1 MIDDIKQNVE
11 HEIALAQQIETL
23 ITLQDKSS
31 PEEVTMLRGALQ
43 SAKARMKLINDA
55 LPEMVKSVS
64 LVKQLRATPKPL
76 GIERVTVKK
85 LDQRVALRSEDKESF
100 LEQLNIS
107 EKLLDKIRKRKG
119 ITENTSEDYS
129 RSNPYARLSNT
140 IFLKYAK
147 SSMAKGEFKDLAL
160 DLRKANLDVLT
171 ASYIS
176 ILFFTTLIAAFIG
189 VMLGIFLWFFTISI
203 NAPFI
208 LPNEMAILQRMA
220 IAFGGLIVPPLIA
233 FGALYIYP
241 SIERRSIASRIDSE
255 LPFVVIHMGSISGS
269 GVEPTQIF
277 KIVGLS
283 KEYPSTRG
291 EIRKVIN
298 QINVYGYDLITAL
311 KNIAKLTPSQ
321 KLSELLGGMASSI
334 TSGGDM
340 QTFFEK
346 RAETL
351 LFNYRIERENY
362 TKVAETFMDLYISI
376 VIATPMILLLLL
388 VMISV
393 SGISVG
399 LGVNHMTLVI
409 IFIVAIVNII
419 FLWILSIR
427 QPNY

>member
-11 HEIALAQQIETL
+11 HEIMLAQQIETL
-23 ITLQDKSS
+23 IALQDKSS
-31 PEEVTMLRGALQ
+31 SEEGVMLRDALQ
-43 SAKARMKLINDA
+43 SARTRMKLINDA
-55 LPEMVKSVS
+55 LPEMVKSIS
-64 LVKQLRATPKPL
+64 LVRQLASTPKPI

-85 LDQRVALRSEDKESF
+85 LDQRVAIRSKDKEGF
-100 LEQLNIS
+100 LQQLNIS
-107 EKLLDKIRKRKG
+107 EKLLEKIRKRRD
-119 ITENTSEDYS
+119 TSSELGEDYS
-129 RSNPYARLSNT
+129 RSNPYARLSNA
-140 IFLKYAK
+140 IFLRYAK
-147 SSMAKGEFKDLAL
+147 NSMAKGEFKDLAL
-160 DLRKANLDVLT
+160 DLRKANLNVLT

-176 ILFFTTLIAAFIG
+176 ILFFTTLLAGVIG
-189 VMLGIFLWFFTISI
+189 VMLGIFLWFFSVSI

-208 LPNEMAILQRMA
+208 LPNQMEMLQRIA
-220 IAFGGLIVPPLIA
+220 IAFGGLVVPPILA
-233 FGALYIYP
+233 FGALYVYP

-283 KEYPSTRG
+283 KEYPYTRG

-321 KLSELLGGMASSI
+321 RLSELLGGMASSI

-351 LFNYRIERENY
+351 LFNYRIERENF

-399 LGVNHMTLVI
+399 LGVNQMTLLI
-409 IFIVAIVNII
+409 IFIVGIVNII

>member
-11 HEIALAQQIETL
+11 NEITLVQQIETL

-31 PEEVTMLRGALQ
+31 PEEITMLREALQ
-43 SAKARMKLINDA
+43 SARARMKLINDA
-55 LPEMVKSVS
+55 IPEMVRSIS
-64 LVKQLRATPKPL
+64 LVKKLGSTPKPI

-85 LDQRVALRSEDKESF
+85 LDQRVAIRSQDKESF
-100 LEQLNIS
+100 LQQLNIS
-107 EKLLDKIRKRKG
+107 EKLLAKIRKQRD
-119 ITENTSEDYS
+119 TSSELSEDYS
-129 RSNPYARLSNT
+129 RSNPYARLSNAV
-140 IFLKYAK
+140 FLRYAK
-147 SSMAKGEFKDLAL
+147 SSMAKGDFKDLAL
-160 DLRKANLDVLT
+160 DLRKANLNVLT

-176 ILFFTTLIAAFIG
+176 ILFFTTLLAGVIG

-208 LPNEMAILQRMA
+208 LPNQMELLQRIA
-220 IAFGGLIVPPLIA
+220 VAFGGLVVPPVLV

-241 SIERRSIASRIDSE
+241 SVERRSIASRIDSE

-283 KEYPSTRG
+283 KEYPYTRG

-311 KNIAKLTPSQ
+311 KNIARLTPSQ
-321 KLSELLGGMASSI
+321 RLSELLGGMASSI

-340 QTFFEK
+340 QTFFER

-351 LFNYRIERENY
+351 LFNYRIERENF

-399 LGVNHMTLVI
+399 LGVNHMTLLI

>member
-11 HEIALAQQIETL
+11 NEITLVQQIETL

-31 PEEVTMLRGALQ
+31 PQEITMLREALQ
-43 SAKARMKLINDA
+43 SARARMKLINDA
-55 LPEMVKSVS
+55 IPEMVRSIS
-64 LVKQLRATPKPL
+64 LVKKLGSTPKPI

-85 LDQRVALRSEDKESF
+85 LDQRVAIRSQDKESF
-100 LEQLNIS
+100 LQQLNIS
-107 EKLLDKIRKRKG
+107 EKLLAKIRKQRD
-119 ITENTSEDYS
+119 TSSELSEDYS
-129 RSNPYARLSNT
+129 RSNPYARLSNAV
-140 IFLKYAK
+140 FLRYAK
-147 SSMAKGEFKDLAL
+147 SSMAKGDFKDLAL
-160 DLRKANLDVLT
+160 DLRKANLNVLT

-176 ILFFTTLIAAFIG
+176 ILFFTTLLAGVIG

-208 LPNEMAILQRMA
+208 LPNQMEILQR
-220 IAFGGLIVPPLIA
+220 IALVFAGFIVPPLIA

-241 SIERRSIASRIDSE
+241 SVERRSIASRIDSE

-283 KEYPSTRG
+283 KEYPYTRG

-311 KNIAKLTPSQ
+311 KNIARLTPSQ
-321 KLSELLGGMASSI
+321 RLSELLGGMASSI

-340 QTFFEK
+340 QTFFER

-351 LFNYRIERENY
+351 LFNYRIERENF

-399 LGVNHMTLVI
+399 LGVNHMTLLI

>member
-1 MIDDIKQNVE
+1 MIDDIKQNIE
-11 HEIALAQQIETL
+11 HEITLAQQIETL
-23 ITLQDKSS
+23 ITLQDKSGD
-31 PEEVTMLRGALQ
+31 EEITMLKDALQ
-43 SAKARMKLINDA
+43 SARARMKLINDA

-64 LVKQLRATPKPL
+64 LVKQLGSTPKPL

-85 LDQRVALRSEDKESF
+85 LDQRVAIRSQDKDSF
-100 LEQLNIS
+100 LQQLNIS
-107 EKLLDKIRKRKG
+107 EKLLEKIRKRRD
-119 ITENTSEDYS
+119 TSSDLGEDYS
-129 RSNPYARLSNT
+129 RSSPYARLSNAV
-140 IFLKYAK
+140 FLKYAK
-147 SSMAKGEFKDLAL
+147 NSMAKGEFKDLAL
-160 DLRKANLDVLT
+160 DLRKANLNVLT

-176 ILFFTTLIAAFIG
+176 ILLFTTLLAGIIG
-189 VMLGIFLWFFTISI
+189 VMLGIFLWFFSVSI

-208 LPNEMAILQRMA
+208 LPNQMEILQRIA
-220 IAFGGLIVPPLIA
+220 VAFGGLVVPPILV

-241 SIERRSIASRIDSE
+241 SVERRSIASRIDSE

-283 KEYPSTRG
+283 KEYPYTRG

-321 KLSELLGGMASSI
+321 RLSELLGGMASSI

-340 QTFFEK
+340 QIFFEK

-351 LFNYRIERENY
+351 LFNYRIERENF

-399 LGVNHMTLVI
+399 LGVNQMTLLI
-409 IFIVAIVNII
+409 IFIVGIVNII